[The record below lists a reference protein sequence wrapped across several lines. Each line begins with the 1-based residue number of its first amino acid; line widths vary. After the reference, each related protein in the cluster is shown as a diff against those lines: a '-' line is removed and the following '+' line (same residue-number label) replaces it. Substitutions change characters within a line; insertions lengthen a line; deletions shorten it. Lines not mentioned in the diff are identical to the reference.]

1 MTEAELKKLAPI
13 FAEKIQPVED
23 VIIAAKVTEEKTAG
37 GILMAKQEGG
47 KVCLRAYVLAVG
59 PGVPDGDN
67 RSEMPCK
74 AGDWV
79 LVSGYAGLELGEAAR
94 QILGSQFNGSDV
106 SLMRACDILAVCP

>member
-1 MTEAELKKLAPI
+1 MTEAELKKLAPV
-13 FAEKIQPVED
+13 FEEKIRPVED
-23 VIIAAKVTEEKTAG
+23 VIIAAKVTEEKSAG
-37 GILMAKQEGG
+37 GIVLAKQEGG
-47 KVCLRAYVLAVG
+47 KICLRAYVLAVG
-59 PGVPDGDN
+59 PGVLENGE

-94 QILGSQFNGSDV
+94 QILGANFNGSDV